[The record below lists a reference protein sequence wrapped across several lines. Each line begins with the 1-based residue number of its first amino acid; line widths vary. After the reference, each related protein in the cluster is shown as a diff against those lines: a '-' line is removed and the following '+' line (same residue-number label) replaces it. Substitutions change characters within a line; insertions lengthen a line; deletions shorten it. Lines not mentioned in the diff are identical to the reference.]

1 MGNPFNGLNQ
11 TSVNALLDMGF
22 ETKQI
27 VDALTYLKKQRNYTP
42 VGEIDKALDL
52 LSRDASINSSRAQQH
67 QAANNNPAVLVLK
80 TPQVRESEEIQIAQA
95 VKIS

>member
-52 LSRDASINSSRAQQH
+52 LSRDASINSGR
-67 QAANNNPAVLVLK
+67 PL
-80 TPQVRESEEIQIAQA
+80 
-95 VKIS
+95 